1 MGPYVLVLVFVLRLQ
16 IAVSLVDCVRLA
28 DWASVGVVLG
38 GLSGGQHARSD
49 DALVVFHCGFPWTN
63 D

>member
-1 MGPYVLVLVFVLRLQ
+1 MRHYILVLILVLRLQ

-38 GLSGGQHARSD
+38 GLPGGEHAGSD
-49 DALVVFHCGFPWTN
+49 DALGVLHGGFPWTN
-63 D
+63 H